1 MHFLQTTKLAR
12 TKLILFLFFLTETLF
27 LFSFSFCAFLKFFRP
42 FTIFWLEILLNFK
55 VMLGPKRFPPPPDL
69 TVLSWVFM
77 PTLCWIQSMSYTVR
91 KYNWWC
97 YCLALS
103 DHFSLFEETLRQI
116 EICKSV
122 NRQIQRNPPT
132 LFFRSVYRGL
142 IVIVYSAWF
151 TGPYRYIKYFFMQTQ
166 HISAYLCTLLEY
178 KFK

>member
-12 TKLILFLFFLTETLF
+12 TKLILFLYFNWNAIFVFLLF
-27 LFSFSFCAFLKFFRP
+27 LCFFKILQTVYHFLVGNSVKFQSNARA
-42 FTIFWLEILLNFK
+42 EA
-55 VMLGPKRFPPPPDL
+55 FPPPPPPSDL

-77 PTLCWIQSMSYTVR
+77 PTLCRIQSMSYTVR
-91 KYNWWC
+91 KYNRWC

-142 IVIVYSAWF
+142 IVYSAWF